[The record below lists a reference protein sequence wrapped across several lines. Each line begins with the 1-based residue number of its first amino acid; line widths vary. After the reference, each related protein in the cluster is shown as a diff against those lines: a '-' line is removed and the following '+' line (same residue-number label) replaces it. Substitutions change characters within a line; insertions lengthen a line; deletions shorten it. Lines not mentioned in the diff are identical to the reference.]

1 MCSLFDVSIVVFREW
16 FDGSLT
22 YEREYSESGDEACTT
37 AEQTDPSSIC
47 RFILSY
53 VGDVAST
60 RMLHIMVSSTA
71 AVNTGDI
78 RLTIAPVSSKTNCPP
93 LGGVQGVVFQDA
105 GTLNGYV
112 TCLYPFGTGTRSQAV
127 TKCDSIGAT
136 LPWIRHPD
144 TGLLPDPHSNAMSL
158 IARIVGI
165 TDSTTQVWMLGS
177 RPCTPAEP
185 CDGYTGGW
193 TGTDARGATLQCEDN
208 EQGCIP
214 WLPGQP
220 STYVHS

>member
-1 MCSLFDVSIVVFREW
+1 VCSLFAVNIVVFRELN
-16 FDGSLT
+16 DGSLA
-22 YEREYSESGDEACTT
+22 YEREYSGDDTCTP
-37 AEQTDPSSIC
+37 ADQTDPSSIC
-47 RFILSY
+47 RLVVHFS
-53 VGDVAST
+53 GTFANT
-60 RMLHIMVSSTA
+60 RMLYIMVSTTA

-93 LGGVQGVVFQDA
+93 LDGVQGVVFQGASSDDQ
-105 GTLNGYV
+105 YV

-136 LPWIRHPD
+136 LPWTRGRYLGEPAVPHRH
-144 TGLLPDPHSNAMSL
+144 AQSL
-158 IARIVGI
+158 IARIVGM

-214 WLPGQP
+214 WLWDQP